1 MQDRHYSVLIEMYDM
16 VYNIFPEFD
25 QLFDE
30 ETFYLAACG
39 ITIISVAICFILSR
53 FIHLREA
60 NI

>member
-1 MQDRHYSVLIEMYDM
+1 MYDM